1 MNPFIETIIKEQE
14 RTKRLFK
21 ERLLGAHP
29 KTPEFRRISRER
41 LELLRDVID
50 AVLASDDDA
59 SLRA

>member
-21 ERLLGAHP
+21 ERLLGARP
-29 KTPEFRRISRER
+29 DTPEFRRISRER